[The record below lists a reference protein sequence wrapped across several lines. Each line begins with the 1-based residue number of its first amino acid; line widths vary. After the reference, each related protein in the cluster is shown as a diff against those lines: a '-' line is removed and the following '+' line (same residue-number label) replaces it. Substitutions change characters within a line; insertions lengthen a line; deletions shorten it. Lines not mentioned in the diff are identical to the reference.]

1 MKLKIFPGL
10 NDIEP
15 LILKV
20 HQASKPLKI
29 ATVHL
34 ATPLWQLQGFHIT
47 FSVVATLASLK
58 DDPKELSRESF
69 SSFFLSLRSFLG

>member
-1 MKLKIFPGL
+1 LKIFPGQ

-20 HQASKPLKI
+20 HQTSEPLNI

-34 ATPLWQLQGFHIT
+34 ATPLWQLHCFHIT
-47 FSVVATLASLK
+47 VSAVTTVST
-58 DDPKELSRESF
+58 PES
-69 SSFFLSLRSFLG
+69 